1 MDELTAA
8 GITDPDL
15 RASYE
20 ECKRLNALHGKT
32 YYLATLLLPKAKR
45 PFVHALY
52 GFARYAD
59 EIVDD
64 LASELSVE
72 EKAEVLSKWGNGV
85 LADLKKGISQDHVG
99 RALIDTVKRF
109 DIPHEHFEAFLHS
122 MTMDLTVQEYES
134 YEDLLEYVYGSAA
147 VIGLEMVPILGPL
160 HNDAFE
166 AAKKLGIAFQ
176 LANFIRDV
184 DEDLDRGRVYL
195 PLKELGQ
202 FGVTREMLEERV
214 LDLPMRE
221 ADVAIRMKEPSQADL
236 IRKRLMGVRMR
247 LYASPDYLAKHGTPE
262 RIEDVA
268 QHRLICQNPT
278 AHQVGA
284 GAMLVAHLMSYEP
297 RSTLKVNNYFGVLQ
311 GVLSNLGVGVLPDYL
326 TQDFPNLSRVMPEV
340 ESAEVPVFLAYPE
353 ELRHSKR
360 VSAFR
365 DFVQEEIISY
375 RKQLKDQAVS

>member
-32 YYLATLLLPKAKR
+32 YFLATLLLPKAKR

-64 LASELSVE
+64 LASELSIK
-72 EKAEVLSKWGNGV
+72 EKAQVLGNWGDGV
-85 LADLKKGISQDHVG
+85 LADLKKGTSQDHVG

-109 DIPHEHFEAFLHS
+109 DIPHEHFAAFLHS
-122 MTMDLTVQEYES
+122 MTMDLTVQEYETF
-134 YEDLLEYVYGSAA
+134 EDLLEYVYGSAA

-160 HNDAFE
+160 HSDAFE

-195 PLKELGQ
+195 PVKELAQ
-202 FGVTREMLEERV
+202 CGVTREMLEERT
-214 LDLPMRE
+214 L
-221 ADVAIRMKEPSQADL
+221 
-236 IRKRLMGVRMR
+236 
-247 LYASPDYLAKHGTPE
+247 TPE
-262 RIEDVA
+262 IVDVLKFQIARVRQLQAEAAPGIAMLEATSRPCIQAASTLYCGIVDEVEKIGYDVFNQRAKTSTTRRIRV
-268 QHRLICQNPT
+268 
-278 AHQVGA
+278 A
-284 GAMLVAHLMSYEP
+284 GAALIKRQLI
-297 RSTLKVNNYFGVLQ
+297 
-311 GVLSNLGVGVLPDYL
+311 
-326 TQDFPNLSRVMPEV
+326 SR
-340 ESAEVPVFLAYPE
+340 
-353 ELRHSKR
+353 
-360 VSAFR
+360 
-365 DFVQEEIISY
+365 
-375 RKQLKDQAVS
+375 

>member
-32 YYLATLLLPKAKR
+32 YFLATLLLPKAKR

-72 EKAEVLSKWGNGV
+72 EKARALSTWGNTV
-85 LADLKKGISQDHVG
+85 LADLKKGTSDDHVG

-122 MTMDLTVQEYES
+122 MTMDLTVQEYET

-195 PLKELGQ
+195 PIKELAQ

-214 LDLPMRE
+214 LTPEIIE
-221 ADVAIRMKEPSQADL
+221 ALKFQIARVRQLQAEAAPGIAMLEATSRPCIQAASTLYCGIVDEVEK
-236 IRKRLMGVRMR
+236 IGYDIFNQRAQTSTARRMR
-247 LYASPDYLAKHGTPE
+247 
-262 RIEDVA
+262 V
-268 QHRLICQNPT
+268 
-278 AHQVGA
+278 A
-284 GAMLVAHLMSYEP
+284 GAAFIKRQLI
-297 RSTLKVNNYFGVLQ
+297 
-311 GVLSNLGVGVLPDYL
+311 
-326 TQDFPNLSRVMPEV
+326 SR
-340 ESAEVPVFLAYPE
+340 
-353 ELRHSKR
+353 
-360 VSAFR
+360 
-365 DFVQEEIISY
+365 
-375 RKQLKDQAVS
+375 

>member
-1 MDELTAA
+1 VDELTAA

-15 RASYE
+15 RASYA

-32 YYLATLLLPKAKR
+32 YFLATLLLPKAKR

-64 LASELSVE
+64 LASELSIE
-72 EKAEVLSKWGNGV
+72 EKAQALSTWGDGVLS
-85 LADLKKGISQDHVG
+85 DLKKGTSDDHVG

-122 MTMDLTVQEYES
+122 MTMDLTVQEYET

-195 PLKELGQ
+195 PIKELGQ

-214 LDLPMRE
+214 L
-221 ADVAIRMKEPSQADL
+221 
-236 IRKRLMGVRMR
+236 
-247 LYASPDYLAKHGTPE
+247 TPE
-262 RIEDVA
+262 IIEALKFQIARVRQLQAEATPGIAMLEATSRPCIQAASTLYCGIVDEVEKIGYDIFNQRA
-268 QHRLICQNPT
+268 KTST
-278 AHQVGA
+278 ARRTRVA
-284 GAMLVAHLMSYEP
+284 GAA
-297 RSTLKVNNYFGVLQ
+297 FI
-311 GVLSNLGVGVLPDYL
+311 
-326 TQDFPNLSRVMPEV
+326 
-340 ESAEVPVFLAYPE
+340 
-353 ELRHSKR
+353 KR
-360 VSAFR
+360 
-365 DFVQEEIISY
+365 
-375 RKQLKDQAVS
+375 QLIKR

>member
-8 GITDPDL
+8 GISDPDL
-15 RASYE
+15 RASYA

-32 YYLATLLLPKAKR
+32 YFLATLLLPKAKR

-64 LASELSVE
+64 LASELSIE
-72 EKAEVLSKWGNGV
+72 EKAQALSTWGDGV
-85 LADLKKGISQDHVG
+85 SADLKKGTSDDHVG

-122 MTMDLTVQEYES
+122 MTMDLTVQEYET

-160 HNDAFE
+160 HNDAYE

-195 PLKELGQ
+195 PIKELAQ

-214 LDLPMRE
+214 L
-221 ADVAIRMKEPSQADL
+221 
-236 IRKRLMGVRMR
+236 
-247 LYASPDYLAKHGTPE
+247 TPE
-262 RIEDVA
+262 IIEALKFQIARVRQLQAEAAPGIAMLEATSRPCIQAASTLYCGIVDEVEKIGYDIFNQRAKTSTARRIRV
-268 QHRLICQNPT
+268 
-278 AHQVGA
+278 A
-284 GAMLVAHLMSYEP
+284 GAAFM
-297 RSTLKVNNYFGVLQ
+297 
-311 GVLSNLGVGVLPDYL
+311 
-326 TQDFPNLSRVMPEV
+326 
-340 ESAEVPVFLAYPE
+340 
-353 ELRHSKR
+353 KR
-360 VSAFR
+360 V
-365 DFVQEEIISY
+365 
-375 RKQLKDQAVS
+375 LVSR

>member
-8 GITDPDL
+8 GITEPDL

-32 YYLATLLLPKAKR
+32 YFLATLLLPKAKR

-64 LASELSVE
+64 LASELSIE
-72 EKAEVLSKWGNGV
+72 EKAQALSNWGDGV
-85 LADLKKGISQDHVG
+85 LADLKKGTSDDHVG

-122 MTMDLTVQEYES
+122 MTMDLTVQEYET

-160 HNDAFE
+160 HNDAYE

-195 PLKELGQ
+195 PIKELAQ

-214 LDLPMRE
+214 L
-221 ADVAIRMKEPSQADL
+221 
-236 IRKRLMGVRMR
+236 
-247 LYASPDYLAKHGTPE
+247 TPE
-262 RIEDVA
+262 IIEALKFQIARVRQLQAEAAPGIAMLEASSRPCIQAASTLYCGIVDEVEKIGYDIFNQRAKTSTGRRIRV
-268 QHRLICQNPT
+268 
-278 AHQVGA
+278 A
-284 GAMLVAHLMSYEP
+284 GAAFIKRQLI
-297 RSTLKVNNYFGVLQ
+297 
-311 GVLSNLGVGVLPDYL
+311 
-326 TQDFPNLSRVMPEV
+326 SR
-340 ESAEVPVFLAYPE
+340 
-353 ELRHSKR
+353 
-360 VSAFR
+360 
-365 DFVQEEIISY
+365 
-375 RKQLKDQAVS
+375 

>member
-8 GITDPDL
+8 GISDPDL
-15 RASYE
+15 RASYA

-32 YYLATLLLPKAKR
+32 YFLATLLLPKAKR

-64 LASELSVE
+64 LASELSIE
-72 EKAEVLSKWGNGV
+72 EKAQALSTWGDGV
-85 LADLKKGISQDHVG
+85 LADLKKGTSDDHVG

-122 MTMDLTVQEYES
+122 MTMDLTVQEYET

-160 HNDAFE
+160 HNDAYE

-195 PLKELGQ
+195 PIKELAQ

-214 LDLPMRE
+214 L
-221 ADVAIRMKEPSQADL
+221 
-236 IRKRLMGVRMR
+236 
-247 LYASPDYLAKHGTPE
+247 TPE
-262 RIEDVA
+262 IIEALKFQIARVRQLQAEAAPGIAMLEATSRPCIQAASTLYCGIVDEVEKIGYDIFNQRAKTSTARRIRV
-268 QHRLICQNPT
+268 
-278 AHQVGA
+278 A
-284 GAMLVAHLMSYEP
+284 GAAFM
-297 RSTLKVNNYFGVLQ
+297 
-311 GVLSNLGVGVLPDYL
+311 
-326 TQDFPNLSRVMPEV
+326 
-340 ESAEVPVFLAYPE
+340 
-353 ELRHSKR
+353 KR
-360 VSAFR
+360 V
-365 DFVQEEIISY
+365 
-375 RKQLKDQAVS
+375 LVSR

>member
-72 EKAEVLSKWGNGV
+72 EKAEVLSTWGNGV
-85 LADLKKGISQDHVG
+85 LADLIKGSSQDHVG
-99 RALIDTVKRF
+99 RALIDTVNRF
-109 DIPHEHFEAFLHS
+109 NIPHEHFEAFLHS

-214 LDLPMRE
+214 L
-221 ADVAIRMKEPSQADL
+221 
-236 IRKRLMGVRMR
+236 
-247 LYASPDYLAKHGTPE
+247 TPE
-262 RIEDVA
+262 IIEALKFQIARVRQLQAEAAPGITMLEASSRPCIEAASTLYCGIVDEVEKIGYDIFNHRAKTSTARRIRV
-268 QHRLICQNPT
+268 
-278 AHQVGA
+278 A
-284 GAMLVAHLMSYEP
+284 GAAFVKRHLV
-297 RSTLKVNNYFGVLQ
+297 
-311 GVLSNLGVGVLPDYL
+311 
-326 TQDFPNLSRVMPEV
+326 SR
-340 ESAEVPVFLAYPE
+340 
-353 ELRHSKR
+353 
-360 VSAFR
+360 
-365 DFVQEEIISY
+365 
-375 RKQLKDQAVS
+375 

>member
-8 GITDPDL
+8 GITEPDL

-32 YYLATLLLPKAKR
+32 YFLATLLLPKAKR

-64 LASELSVE
+64 LASELSIE
-72 EKAEVLSKWGNGV
+72 EKAQALSTWGDGV
-85 LADLKKGISQDHVG
+85 LADLKKGTSDDHVG

-122 MTMDLTVQEYES
+122 MTMDLTVQEYET

-160 HNDAFE
+160 HQDAYE

-195 PLKELGQ
+195 PIKELAQ

-214 LDLPMRE
+214 L
-221 ADVAIRMKEPSQADL
+221 
-236 IRKRLMGVRMR
+236 
-247 LYASPDYLAKHGTPE
+247 TPE
-262 RIEDVA
+262 IMEALKFQIARVRQLQAEAAPGIAMLEASSRPCIQAASTLYCGIVDEVEKIGYDIFNQRAKTSTGRRIRV
-268 QHRLICQNPT
+268 
-278 AHQVGA
+278 A
-284 GAMLVAHLMSYEP
+284 GAAFIKRQLI
-297 RSTLKVNNYFGVLQ
+297 
-311 GVLSNLGVGVLPDYL
+311 
-326 TQDFPNLSRVMPEV
+326 SR
-340 ESAEVPVFLAYPE
+340 
-353 ELRHSKR
+353 
-360 VSAFR
+360 
-365 DFVQEEIISY
+365 
-375 RKQLKDQAVS
+375 